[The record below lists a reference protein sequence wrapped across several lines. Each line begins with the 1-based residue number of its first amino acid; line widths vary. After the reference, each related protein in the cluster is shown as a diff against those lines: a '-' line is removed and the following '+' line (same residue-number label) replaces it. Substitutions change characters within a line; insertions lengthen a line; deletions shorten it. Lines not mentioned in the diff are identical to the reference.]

1 MKTNRNTSHRT
12 LKAEQLERRELLA
25 ADWGGATAVPPD
37 SCQIDD
43 VAVVQGP
50 MQALP
55 ADAAPQ
61 PQQRSREE
69 ASSGGG
75 ALQRPRDRIS
85 EEVTLETDVT
95 LTVSA
100 IDTAARQG
108 GGGQTVPTST
118 ELSAKEV
125 ENLLFVREEEK
136 LARDVYLA
144 LAEKWDAPIFSNIA
158 QSEQQ
163 HMDSVGQL
171 IEKYGLTDPIVDDT
185 PGNFTDPTLQRLYDD
200 LVGSDEANLDY
211 LVTDLKIDGGDM
223 SELAAYKVGAF
234 IEEFDILDIQH
245 SIEQTTH
252 GDIENVYGNLL
263 RGSRNHLRSF
273 VSQIDATGDIYEPV
287 VMSSDLY
294 QDIISGDQE
303 TANGRGSGRQ
313 QAQAGLQGL
322 QTAEPTIVAI
332 DQLYAEYGRRSGRKR
347 S

>member
-37 SCQIDD
+37 SCQSDD

-50 MQALP
+50 MQAPP
-55 ADAAPQ
+55 ADAASQ

-85 EEVTLETDVT
+85 EEVAEDLT
-95 LTVSA
+95 LTASA
-100 IDTAARQG
+100 IDTAARKN
-108 GGGQTVPTST
+108 GGGQTVPAST
-118 ELSAKEV
+118 ELSAEEV

-144 LAEKWDAPIFSNIA
+144 LAEKWDSLIFSNIA

-163 HMDSVGQL
+163 HMDAVGQL
-171 IEKYGLTDPIVDDT
+171 IEKYGLIDPIVDDT
-185 PGNFTDPTLQRLYDD
+185 PGNFTDPTLQRLYND
-200 LVGSDEANLDY
+200 LVGSDEADLDH

-245 SIEQTTH
+245 AIEQTTH
-252 GDIENVYGNLL
+252 GDIENVYENLL

-287 VMSSDLY
+287 VMQSDLY

-313 QAQAGLQGL
+313 QGQAGPRTVQPSI
-322 QTAEPTIVAI
+322 AAI
-332 DQLYAEYGRRSGRKR
+332 DQLYSEFGRRAGGKR